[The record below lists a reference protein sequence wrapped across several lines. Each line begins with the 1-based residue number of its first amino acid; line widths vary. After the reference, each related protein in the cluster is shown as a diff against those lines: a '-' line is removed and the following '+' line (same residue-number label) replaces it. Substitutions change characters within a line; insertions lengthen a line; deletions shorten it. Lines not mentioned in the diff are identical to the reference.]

1 MAGRQAPLPLQRL
14 GDVAFSKIEKV
25 NSELFTLTYGAV
37 VVQLLKDSDDVE
49 QTSAQLEKMGYNI
62 GMRIIDEFLAKAN
75 AGPCSDFKETG
86 EVIAKVAFRMFL
98 GVTAECRHITD
109 PNAPADA
116 LPAFHLI
123 LAENPLVDFV
133 ELPEHC
139 SKLAYCN
146 LLCGVL
152 RGALEMVGM
161 RVETKLLKDT
171 LWGDEHT
178 EISVAL
184 KEIILEQ
191 YHDDDS

>member
-1 MAGRQAPLPLQRL
+1 MPPPYQRL

-37 VVQLLKDSDDVE
+37 VVQLLKDSEDVE

-75 AGPCSDFKETG
+75 AGSCSDFRETG

-98 GVTAECRHITD
+98 GVTAECRHVSD
-109 PNAPADA
+109 PAATPDA
-116 LPAFHLI
+116 MPAFHLI
-123 LAENPLVDFV
+123 LVDNPLVDFV
-133 ELPEHC
+133 ELPEYC
-139 SKLAYCN
+139 SQLAFCN
-146 LLCGVL
+146 LLCGVV

-161 RVETKLLKDT
+161 RVEAKLLKDT

-178 EISVAL
+178 EIAVSL
-184 KEIILEQ
+184 KEVIHEA
-191 YHDDDS
+191 YHDDDE

>member
-1 MAGRQAPLPLQRL
+1 MASRGPPPYQRL

-25 NSELFTLTYGAV
+25 NSELFTLTYGAI
-37 VVQLLKDSDDVE
+37 VVQLLKDSEDVE
-49 QTSAQLEKMGYNI
+49 QTSIQLEKMGYNI

-75 AGPCSDFKETG
+75 AGSCSDFKETG

-98 GVTAECRHITD
+98 GVTAECRHVAAD
-109 PNAPADA
+109 PQVPDA
-116 LPAFHLI
+116 SPAFHLI

-139 SKLAYCN
+139 STLAYCN
-146 LLCGVL
+146 LLCGVI

-178 EISVAL
+178 EISVVL
-184 KEIILEQ
+184 KEIIQEQ
-191 YHDDDS
+191 YRDDE